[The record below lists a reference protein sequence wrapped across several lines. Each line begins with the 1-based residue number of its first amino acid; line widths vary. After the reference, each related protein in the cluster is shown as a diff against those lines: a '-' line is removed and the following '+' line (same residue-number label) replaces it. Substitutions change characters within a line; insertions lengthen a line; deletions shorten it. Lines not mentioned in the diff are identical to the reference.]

1 MKSPSQKQIK
11 FANEIA
17 STLNLDSPKES
28 LDFTAQAY
36 WIFISE
42 HIEEYKSICKA
53 IRDEQSLD
61 DSDDPYWGYDYGLWE
76 Y

>member
-17 STLNLDSPKES
+17 STLNLDSPRES

-42 HIEEYKSICKA
+42 HIKEYKSFCKA

-61 DSDDPYWGYDYGLWE
+61 VSDDPYWGYDYGLWE